1 MVTAWDFVIDSQP
14 CLSNLQ
20 NGNTSSFPHER
31 AAPWP
36 QKKMSSLSFMKGRD
50 STSGPSL
57 SPPGG
62 RNRVGSGA
70 MLWGGVPAMQGQAA
84 FSPGAANNTQERE
97 KVRALAGK
105 VQVLG
110 GGGWGVVV

>member
-1 MVTAWDFVIDSQP
+1 MATKEDVLAVVHEGQRLHQRTLTQP
-14 CLSNLQ
+14 PRRKEPR
-20 NGNTSSFPHER
+20 G
-31 AAPWP
+31 
-36 QKKMSSLSFMKGRD
+36 
-50 STSGPSL
+50 
-57 SPPGG
+57 
-62 RNRVGSGA
+62 
-70 MLWGGVPAMQGQAA
+70 LWGHVMGGGGPAMQGQAA